1 MSIESI
7 FRDEIIKL
15 LYLVSCFG
23 VGKARIWE
31 LAQKFGS
38 LDALYKAIA
47 FERPQGVFTAQELKN
62 AAATTAKQLRE
73 IIAYC
78 YGHNIGIVGFND
90 TDYPPKLRG
99 IYDPPV
105 LLFCKGDIGLL
116 KSDVIVAAVGA
127 RSPSDYSKETA
138 KKICSALVRSGIV
151 VASGFA
157 VGTDITAHLSA
168 VRSGGKTIAVL
179 GSGIG
184 YEYPAENVGFIDEI
198 VENGLFISEY
208 FPNTKANRL
217 NFPVRNRILSGIS
230 MGTVVIEAS
239 EKSGSLNT
247 ASNAVSQG
255 RDLWV
260 VPPHDIFDPRYDG
273 NKLLIHD
280 GAIPLLYESDIPCE
294 YFENYSH
301 KPVKDN
307 ISDMVMLDNEV
318 FEKAAQAYHEPKQS
332 KQPKKQKN
340 DRPMTADISADD
352 MNKEN
357 LYRPEG
363 SAGIIYD
370 IIKSAENGITPDE
383 AAEKSGLD
391 ISEVL
396 MLITDLEIDGA
407 VYSETGQDYFVTK

>member
-1 MSIESI
+1 MSDI

-23 VGKARIWE
+23 VGKARVWE
-31 LAQKFGS
+31 LEQRFGS
-38 LDALYKAIA
+38 LDAVYRAIA
-47 FERPQGVFTAQELKN
+47 FERPQGVFTPQELRN
-62 AAATTAKQLRE
+62 AETTTAKQLCE
-73 IIAYC
+73 IISYC

-90 TDYPPKLRG
+90 TVYPPRLRG
-99 IYDPPV
+99 IYDPP
-105 LLFCKGDIGLL
+105 LILFCRGKLDLL
-116 KSDVIVAAVGA
+116 VSDVIVAAVGA
-127 RSPSDYSKETA
+127 RNPSDYSKNTA
-138 KKICSALVRSGIV
+138 KRLCSALAKSGIV

-184 YEYPAENVGFIDEI
+184 YEYPAENTQYIDEI
-198 VENGLFISEY
+198 AANGLFISEF
-208 FPNTKANRL
+208 FPNSKANRL

-239 EKSGSLNT
+239 ERSGSLNT
-247 ASNAVSQG
+247 ASNAISQG

-260 VPPHDIFDPRYDG
+260 VPPHDIYDPRYDG
-273 NKLLIHD
+273 NKLLIRD
-280 GAIPLLYESDIPCE
+280 GAIPLLYDSDIPCE

-307 ISDMVMLDNEV
+307 ISDMAILDDGMFDSYV
-318 FEKAAQAYHEPKQS
+318 QGSQAEPKQAKKS
-332 KQPKKQKN
+332 KQPKPNESEKITEAEKPQ
-340 DRPMTADISADD
+340 
-352 MNKEN
+352 
-357 LYRPEG
+357 YRPEG

-370 IIKSAENGITPDE
+370 IIRNAPNGITPDE

-407 VYSETGQDYFVTK
+407 VYSETGQDYFAVL

>member
-1 MSIESI
+1 MSDI

-15 LYLVSCFG
+15 LYIVSCFG

-31 LAQKFGS
+31 LEHQFGS

-47 FERPQGVFTAQELKN
+47 FERPQGVFTPQELRN
-62 AAATTAKQLRE
+62 AQAMTAMQLRE
-73 IIAYC
+73 IISYC

-90 TDYPPKLRG
+90 TAYPPRLRG

-105 LLFCKGDIGLL
+105 LLFCRGKIDLL
-116 KSDVIVAAVGA
+116 LSDVIVSAVGS
-127 RSPSDYSKETA
+127 RYPSDYSKDTTV
-138 KKICSALVRSGIV
+138 KLCSALAKSGIV

-184 YEYPAENVGFIDEI
+184 YEYPSENVGYIDEI
-198 VENGLFISEY
+198 AENGLFISEF
-208 FPNTKANRL
+208 FPNSRANRT
-217 NFPVRNRILSGIS
+217 NFPVRNRILSGIA
-230 MGTVVIEAS
+230 MGTVVVEAS
-239 EKSGSLNT
+239 ERSGSLNT
-247 ASNAVSQG
+247 ASNAIAQG

-273 NKLLIHD
+273 NKLLIRD
-280 GAIPLLYESDIPCE
+280 GAIPLLYDSDIPCE

-301 KPVKDN
+301 KPVKDS
-307 ISDMVMLDNEV
+307 ISDTARLDDGI
-318 FEKAAQAYHEPKQS
+318 FESAVQDTQAGSKPKQIKKP
-332 KQPKKQKN
+332 KQPKPAEPQKAHSEAEK
-340 DRPMTADISADD
+340 PQ
-352 MNKEN
+352 
-357 LYRPEG
+357 YRAEG

-370 IIKSAENGITPDE
+370 IIRNAPNGITPDE

-407 VYSETGQDYFVTK
+407 VYSETGQDYFAVL